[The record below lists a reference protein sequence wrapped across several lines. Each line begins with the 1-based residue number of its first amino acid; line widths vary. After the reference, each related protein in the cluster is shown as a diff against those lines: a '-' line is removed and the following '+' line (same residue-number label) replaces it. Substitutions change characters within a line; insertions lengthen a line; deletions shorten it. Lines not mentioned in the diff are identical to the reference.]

1 MKQVAKL
8 AVALIPLFVVVGCGS
23 SGETVEEATETQV
36 SGGSAG
42 TGAGGSGSDSATSV
56 STAQRLADEAAR
68 AAAEAEAAAAM
79 DAKSRAEAEAAA
91 ARAAAEAERA
101 AREAYANLLKERKI
115 YFDFDESEIKSDFR
129 DIIAA
134 HAKNLADNPNLS
146 VTIEGHC
153 DERGTREYNMALGER
168 RAHSVA
174 KMLTLLGASQSQVK
188 TVSFGEENPEVE
200 GHDDSAWKWNRRAVF
215 AYAE

>member
-8 AVALIPLFVVVGCGS
+8 AVALIPLFVVVGCGTS
-23 SGETVEEATETQV
+23 EEKAGAATETQV
-36 SGGSAG
+36 SGGSVGSDAG
-42 TGAGGSGSDSATSV
+42 SASGSGSS
-56 STAQRLADEAAR
+56 STATAKRLAEEAAR
-68 AAAEAEAAAAM
+68 KAAEAEAASNAQA
-79 DAKSRAEAEAAA
+79 RADAEAAA
-91 ARAAAEAERA
+91 ARAAADAERA

-115 YFDFDESEIKSDFR
+115 YFDFDESEVKSDFR

-146 VTIEGHC
+146 VVIEGHC

-188 TVSFGEENPEVE
+188 TVSFGEEKPEVE

-215 AYAE
+215 AYSE